1 MQAAKVTEQLR
12 ELERIAETLGV
23 KVTYEAMDAGAG
35 GLCRLHGQYRL
46 IIDRRLKPGD
56 RAQMLAEALQR
67 FDTTCVEMSDA
78 ARHLLH
84 GRSTTAKA

>member
-23 KVTYEAMDAGAG
+23 KVTYEAMNAGAG
-35 GLCRLHGQYRL
+35 GLCRVHGHYRL

-56 RAQMLAEALQR
+56 RAQALAEALQR

-84 GRSTTAKA
+84 GDGKRAKA